1 MYDPKRSFK
10 ILFFLGAS
18 ILLMGVAFIVVP
30 DSMISGLTEQLN
42 HETSN
47 SERASLE
54 KALFTQNIDRTTVYQ
69 PFSIILIVL
78 GTLVIAYASL
88 STIFNLAYKNPT
100 EKMEKKLQLSEKKS
114 TKIFEETKSSSNI
127 NPKLDSISP
136 ETELTF
142 EEKIKTLKSELGDKE
157 KMEQKSPQLEKETSV
172 SPKKDLELLNKQEEI
187 VFNETVILEN
197 KKGTKLYKDRLIY
210 EGSSYLISDMKQA
223 SAKSGFFELPSLSIL
238 FKNGEEREFQVGSA
252 SSTSMVNQ
260 LFSDGTI
267 DFVSGDYKVAA
278 QQWAAAI
285 NTLIVMSN
293 K

>member
-1 MYDPKRSFK
+1 
-10 ILFFLGAS
+10 
-18 ILLMGVAFIVVP
+18 
-30 DSMISGLTEQLN
+30 
-42 HETSN
+42 
-47 SERASLE
+47 
-54 KALFTQNIDRTTVYQ
+54 
-69 PFSIILIVL
+69 
-78 GTLVIAYASL
+78 
-88 STIFNLAYKNPT
+88 
-100 EKMEKKLQLSEKKS
+100 MEKKLQLNEKKS
-114 TKIFEETKSSSNI
+114 TEIDEETKPYPNI
-127 NPKLDSISP
+127 NPKLDSIPSK
-136 ETELTF
+136 TELTF
-142 EEKIKTLKSELGDKE
+142 EEKIKALKSELGDKE
-157 KMEQKSPQLEKETSV
+157 QIEQKSTQLEKENSVTS
-172 SPKKDLELLNKQEEI
+172 KKDLELLNKQET

-197 KKGTKLYKDRLIY
+197 KQGTKLYKDRLIY
-210 EGSSYLISDMKQA
+210 KGSSYLISDMKQA